1 MAQQVALN
9 AVSGRE
15 LGSSSSRRLR
25 SEGKI
30 PGVVYGLTADPLA
43 VSVEYAEARTALSG
57 DAGLNALLN
66 LSIDGAEQLCLV
78 KEIQRH
84 VVRDEVTHID
94 FIRVDANAD
103 IEVEVPLVL
112 TGEAREVANVSGMVD
127 QALFS
132 VVIATKPTSIPN
144 EIEVDISDMEVG
156 DTIRVEDL
164 ALPEGV
170 SPAMRLQAT
179 VATAM
184 VTRST
189 LDAIREEEA
198 AELAAEL
205 DESGEGA
212 AAEGGEGAAEG
223 EGADAEAGDE

>member
-1 MAQQVALN
+1 MAQQVALQ

-25 SEGKI
+25 REGKI
-30 PGVVYGLTADPLA
+30 PAVVYGLEAEPLP
-43 VSVEYAEARTALSG
+43 VSVNYSEARVALTG

-66 LSIDGAEQLCLV
+66 LDIDGNDQLCIV
-78 KEIQRH
+78 KDIQRH

-94 FIRVDANAD
+94 FIRVDPNSD
-103 IEVEVPLVL
+103 IEVEIPLIL
-112 TGEAREVANVSGMVD
+112 TGEAKAVNLVSGMVD

-144 EIEVDISDMEVG
+144 EVEVDISDMEVG

-164 ALPEGV
+164 ILPEGV
-170 SPAMRLQAT
+170 TPAMRLQAT

-189 LDAIREEEA
+189 LEAMREEEA
-198 AELAAEL
+198 AVLAAEMA
-205 DESGEGA
+205 DGEEGA
-212 AAEGGEGAAEG
+212 APAESAGDDGDSGDSD
-223 EGADAEAGDE
+223 GADD

>member
-9 AVSGRE
+9 AETGRQ

-25 SEGKI
+25 RDGKI
-30 PGVVYGLTADPLA
+30 PAVVYGLEAEPLPVA
-43 VSVEYAEARTALSG
+43 LEYSAARIALTG

-66 LSIDGAEQLCLV
+66 LTIDGADQLCLV
-78 KEIQRH
+78 KDIQRH
-84 VVRDEVTHID
+84 VTRDEVTHID
-94 FIRVDANAD
+94 FIRVDATSD

-112 TGEAREVANVSGMVD
+112 VGEARAVANVSGMVD

-132 VVIATKPTSIPN
+132 VVISTKPTSIPN

-156 DTIRVEDL
+156 DAIRVEDL
-164 ALPEGV
+164 QLPEGV

-179 VATAM
+179 VATAL

-189 LDAIREEEA
+189 LESMREEAEA
-198 AELAAEL
+198 DAEE
-205 DESGEGA
+205 GE
-212 AAEGGEGAAEG
+212 EGAAEAA
-223 EGADAEAGDE
+223 ADSGDSGDE

>member
-1 MAQQVALN
+1 MCI
-9 AVSGRE
+9 RD
-15 LGSSSSRRLR
+15 R
-25 SEGKI
+25 
-30 PGVVYGLTADPLA
+30 
-43 VSVEYAEARTALSG
+43 
-57 DAGLNALLN
+57 
-66 LSIDGAEQLCLV
+66 V

-198 AELAAEL
+198 AELAADL